1 MRNILIFV
9 AGIILMVTACS
20 KKEEPKIQSL
30 SKEAV
35 AETHHC
41 ANCGMI
47 TNEYPVWEKTM
58 VSADHGTEYFDSA
71 KCMFMVILD
80 SAKAPGQISEI
91 ITKDFITSNELDAR
105 DAYYVMGSDVMG
117 PMGKDLVSFGSRN
130 AAQTFV
136 SEHGGDE
143 VLEFSDI
150 NMAVIQKLN
159 GKMMMK

>member
-1 MRNILIFV
+1 MRSIMIFIT
-9 AGIILMVTACS
+9 GIFLMATACS
-20 KKEEPKIQSL
+20 KKEEPKTENL
-30 SKEAV
+30 SNEAA
-35 AETHHC
+35 AETHYC
-41 ANCGMI
+41 ANCGMK
-47 TNEYPVWEKTM
+47 TNDYPVWEKTM

-71 KCMFMVILD
+71 KCMFTVLLD

-91 ITKDFITSNELDAR
+91 ITKDFVTSNEIDAR
-105 DAYYVMGSDVMG
+105 EAYYVIGSDVMG

-143 VLEFSDI
+143 VLAFDEV
-150 NMAVIQKLN
+150 NMGVIQKLS